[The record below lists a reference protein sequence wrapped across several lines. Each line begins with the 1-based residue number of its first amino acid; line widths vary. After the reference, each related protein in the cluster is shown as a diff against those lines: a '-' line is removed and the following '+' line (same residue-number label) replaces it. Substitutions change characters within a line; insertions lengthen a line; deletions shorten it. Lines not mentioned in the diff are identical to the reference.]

1 MRKTL
6 LFILGAA
13 LALPAAAQSWDQAQ
27 LFSEE
32 IYNGTARS
40 MAMGNALTA
49 VGGDLGS
56 VNINPAGSSV
66 AGYSQ
71 VVVTPGLSISVANA
85 QGYSDEGLEPL
96 GLGNKV
102 NSSFVRMKLPNIGF
116 ILNMETGRR
125 HGLKRLS
132 FGFLANSTNDFTG
145 RMNSSGVLYG
155 KNSFAGS
162 LASLADGYS
171 PTILGGDWYLP
182 GPEWSAMAGYRSGIF
197 DQYGQDRYLAV
208 TDIMV
213 NGKTEAVKPLFQR
226 YGEQTKGFKHDIILN
241 LSANWENKFYLGAN
255 LGVTV
260 MNYVQSEYW
269 EEQPADPS
277 NFPPIEYDD
286 GAKIGTFNSLLA
298 KRMYQVTGS
307 GIYFK
312 AGFLWR
318 PFAGFRIGA
327 AVQTPTLM
335 NMTGRLAW
343 QAESNISGMNF
354 SPAMSPEDKWTY
366 AMTMPFRFNVGLAYS
381 FGSFAVLSVDYEM
394 ADYSHNTY
402 RSRSEFRD
410 EDTWVDVNADITDV
424 LGVSHYLRAGLEFKP
439 IPALSIRAGY
449 NLLTTPQKNWLNYDY
464 TVTPL
469 THEEKQR
476 QNRHIASFGAG
487 YSIGPFFAD
496 IAVRLRFLPTTY
508 YVPYYKYTYAANYQ
522 NKFIDELAE
531 VPMVMVSAKGIDTTL
546 TLGWRF

>member
-1 MRKTL
+1 MRKSL
-6 LFILGAA
+6 LIILGAA
-13 LALPAAAQSWDQAQ
+13 LALPVAAQSWDQAQ
-27 LFSEE
+27 LFSEN
-32 IYNGTARS
+32 IYGGTARS
-40 MAMGNALTA
+40 IAMGNALTA
-49 VGGDLGS
+49 VGGDMGS

-71 VVVTPGLSISVANA
+71 VVVTPGLSISVTNA
-85 QGYSDEGLEPL
+85 QGYSDEGVEPL
-96 GLGNKV
+96 GLGDHVK
-102 NSSFVRMKLPNIGF
+102 SSYVRMKLPSIGF
-116 ILNMETGRR
+116 MLNMETGRR
-125 HGLKRLS
+125 HGLRRLS
-132 FGFLANSTNDFTG
+132 FGFLANSTNDFTS
-145 RMNSSGVLYG
+145 RMNSSGILYG
-155 KNSFAGS
+155 KNTFAGS

-171 PTILGGDWYLP
+171 PTILGGDWYLQ

-197 DQYGQDRYLAV
+197 DQYGQDKYLAV
-208 TDIMV
+208 TDILV
-213 NGKTEAVKPLFQR
+213 DGKTQAVKPIKQR
-226 YGEQTKGFKHDIILN
+226 YGEQVRGFKQDIILN
-241 LSANWENKFYLGAN
+241 LSANWDNKFYLGAN
-255 LGVTV
+255 LGVTI

-269 EEQPADPS
+269 EEMPADQS
-277 NFPPIEYDD
+277 TFPPIEYD
-286 GAKIGTFNSLLA
+286 GGSKIGTFNSLLA

-354 SPAMSPEDKWTY
+354 SPARSPEDKWVY
-366 AMTMPFRFNVGLAYS
+366 SLIMPFRFNVGMAYA
-381 FGSFAVLSVDYEM
+381 FGSVAVLSVDYEM
-394 ADYSHNTY
+394 ADYSHSNY
-402 RSRSEFRD
+402 RSRSEFRND
-410 EDTWVDVNADITDV
+410 DTWIDVNADITDV
-424 LGVSHYLRAGLEFKP
+424 LGISHYLRAGLEIKP

-449 NLLTTPQKNWLNYDY
+449 NFLTSAQKNWLNWDY

-469 THEEKQR
+469 TQQEKQR

-487 YSIGPFFAD
+487 YAFGPFFAD

-508 YVPYYKYTYAANYQ
+508 YVPYSKYTYTTNYQ
-522 NKFIDELAE
+522 NKFVDDLSE
-531 VPMVMVSAKGIDTTL
+531 VPMVSVTAMGIDTAL